1 MRKESERENNIL
13 KLRRT
18 RINIRCNVSNDSRET
33 LPLNTR
39 CNCTNKKNIFKFSFF
54 CNFNENI
61 ICICKDSR
69 NHVLGEY
76 VCSPRYRSFPAQ
88 FPLMRPDPE
97 NSVHG
102 QDWIEVLLISQGSL
116 PSTLNFNKAGPSLV
130 PPLPTLAL
138 LIRPRPLNVG
148 LELAFISGVYLWC
161 TSQGTSNVI
170 SAQVKGFRLLPLLGS
185 ACAADSGQH
194 RSNLE
199 PLNFTTQSSG

>member
-1 MRKESERENNIL
+1 MYLQGLEKSCSWRICLFTKIQIISRPISSNAS
-13 KLRRT
+13 RSRT
-18 RINIRCNVSNDSRET
+18 
-33 LPLNTR
+33 
-39 CNCTNKKNIFKFSFF
+39 
-54 CNFNENI
+54 
-61 ICICKDSR
+61 
-69 NHVLGEY
+69 
-76 VCSPRYRSFPAQ
+76 
-88 FPLMRPDPE
+88 
-97 NSVHG
+97 VHG